1 MDNIFDDNFDIFS
14 QLDAP
19 VVSEPQS
26 LSTQTTLDSS
36 FDALL
41 AELGLSPSAELASGL
56 TSPTSS
62 TASSV
67 PPETP
72 AVQVAALPPV
82 SVVVTTDTGKIGKS
96 TDTAIDVD
104 VVQVEQPKMA
114 PVSSSA
120 QLVAQPVQYDPRML
134 AMAHHQRILQTQR
147 VMHAQA
153 CTDLQRVAAYYTQF
167 GVHVPLLKPV
177 LMPYAPATNPMPTP
191 ASKSTERKSTKD
203 AKGPVRTASKAARAA
218 PYPKPAVAQFPFNAE
233 TQADAEILYQRRI
246 AKERRR
252 KEELARAPKRVGV
265 PSVMRLPAPNPSRV

>member
-1 MDNIFDDNFDIFS
+1 MDTIFDNDFDIFS

-19 VVSEPQS
+19 VASESQL

-41 AELGLSPSAELASGL
+41 AELGLSPSTEPASGQ
-56 TSPTSS
+56 TSPTTS

-72 AVQVAALPPV
+72 AAQVAALPQVPV
-82 SVVVTTDTGKIGKS
+82 VAPTDTGKYIQ
-96 TDTAIDVD
+96 TAIDVD

-114 PVSSSA
+114 PVA
-120 QLVAQPVQYDPRML
+120 PAAQPAAQPAQYDPRLL

-153 CTDLQRVAAYYTQF
+153 CTDLQRLAVYYAQF
-167 GVHVPLLKPV
+167 GVHVPLLKPT
-177 LMPYAPATNPMPTP
+177 LMPYAPAANAVPTP
-191 ASKSTERKSTKD
+191 ASKSTGDKSTKA
-203 AKGPVRTASKAARAA
+203 AKGPVRTASKATRAA
-218 PYPKPAVAQFPFNAE
+218 PYPKPAVARFPFNAE
-233 TQADAEILYQRRI
+233 TQADAEVLYQRRI

-265 PSVMRLPAPNPSRV
+265 PSVMRQPAPQSSRP

>member
-1 MDNIFDDNFDIFS
+1 MDTIFDNDFDIFS
-14 QLDAP
+14 QIDAP
-19 VVSEPQS
+19 VASESQS
-26 LSTQTTLDSS
+26 LSAQTTFDSS

-41 AELGLSPSAELASGL
+41 AELGLSPSAEPASGQ
-56 TSPTSS
+56 TSPTTS

-72 AVQVAALPPV
+72 AAQGATLPQVPV
-82 SVVVTTDTGKIGKS
+82 VAPTDTGKYIQS
-96 TDTAIDVD
+96 TIDVD
-104 VVQVEQPKMA
+104 VVQIEQPKMA
-114 PVSSSA
+114 PMA
-120 QLVAQPVQYDPRML
+120 PPAQPFAQPAQYDPRLL
-134 AMAHHQRILQTQR
+134 AMAHHQRILQTQS

-153 CTDLQRVAAYYTQF
+153 CTDLQRLASYYTQF

-191 ASKSTERKSTKD
+191 ASKSTGDKSTQA
-203 AKGPVRTASKAARAA
+203 AKGPVRTAAKAARAA
-218 PYPKPAVAQFPFNAE
+218 PYPKSAVARFPFNAE
-233 TQADAEILYQRRI
+233 TQADAEVLYQRRI